1 MYEGD
6 EIKSGDGGSF
16 DRPGAI
22 VSSSPD
28 EQQNVKP
35 VKVKEPAPVSPQSPY
50 VPEQTPRTRN
60 KMPLFIGIGA
70 VALVAIV
77 VTVVVILINSGNK
90 IDLGAPAVA
99 GEPNLAG
106 LFDKTAPIPYR
117 GSKISQYG
125 YIDPSTGEWV
135 IESQFTEADPFYGE
149 YARVR
154 KDEQDMVINR
164 KGEVV
169 LNGGPIKI
177 RYDIDENVWI
187 MGKAVFNGEMKKA
200 HPDTAM
206 ANYLG
211 YGYAFV
217 IPENEDK
224 ESSWKTGISYV
235 VKVENGERVY
245 ECQML
250 SCSVTLNSGKTDDN
264 IYAVVVEAETN
275 GRNVKTNKIINLAD
289 GKELYNIPTTNRIAK
304 VSDGVFVEKEKATGK
319 TANYIIIENDE
330 AKRATNAPAKDSIR
344 SISRSGKYFKVSCD
358 AKNGFK
364 ITDID
369 NNELLACTRQPYWEL
384 SKNVYKRLEKEDKE
398 VILYYDDGNVH
409 VYDLKN
415 KKDLKVYENVGAV
428 TTYDNSAFIGVSLG
442 EGNAKICNILAL
454 DKDCVEVGKKTVTAY
469 PTFFKTDE
477 QTYSYDLKEVRHE

>member
-6 EIKSGDGGSF
+6 EINSGDGGSF

-28 EQQNVKP
+28 EQQNAAP
-35 VKVKEPAPVSPQSPY
+35 VKVKETAPAAPQSPY
-50 VPEQTPRTRN
+50 VPESAPRTRN

-77 VTVVVILINSGNK
+77 VVVVVVLINAGK
-90 IDLGAPAVA
+90 TVDLGNAAVA

-106 LFDKTAPIPYR
+106 LFDRTAPIPYR

-125 YIDPSTGEWV
+125 YVDPSTGEWV
-135 IESQFTEADPFYGE
+135 IESQYTEADPFYGE

-154 KDEQDMVINR
+154 KDEHDMVINR

-169 LNGGPIKI
+169 LNGQSIKI
-177 RYDIDENVWI
+177 RYDIDQNVWI

-206 ANYLG
+206 ATYLG
-211 YGYAFV
+211 YGYAFI

-224 ESSWKTGISYV
+224 DSNWKSGIPYV
-235 VKVENGERVY
+235 AKVENGEKVY
-245 ECQML
+245 ECESL
-250 SCSVTLNSGKTDDN
+250 SCSVALNYGKTDGN
-264 IYAVVVEAETN
+264 IYAIVIEADKSDKSI
-275 GRNVKTNKIINLAD
+275 KTNKIINLAD
-289 GKELYNIPTTNRIAK
+289 GKGVYNAALTSRIAK
-304 VSDGVFVEKEKATGK
+304 VSDGIFVEKDNETKKVIT
-319 TANYIIIENDE
+319 YIIIDNGE
-330 AKRATNAPAKDSIR
+330 AKKATSAPTKDNIR
-344 SISRSGKYFKVSCD
+344 SISRSGKYFKVSCGN
-358 AKNGFK
+358 KNNFM
-364 ITDID
+364 ITDAN

-384 SKNVYKRLEKEDKE
+384 SENVYKRLAKDDKE
-398 VILYYDDGNVH
+398 VILYYDGDVH

-415 KKDLKVYENVGAV
+415 KKDLKVYEKVGAV
-428 TTYDNSAFIGVSLG
+428 TAYDNSAFISVSLG
-442 EGNAKICNILAL
+442 DGKSKVCNILEL

-469 PTFFKTDE
+469 PTFFTADD
-477 QTYSYDLKEVRHE
+477 QIYSYDLKEVKHE